1 MMTRIVALDPG
12 ARRIGVAVSDP
23 LRITAQ
29 PYGTLDATAHDLD
42 QQLGDLV
49 RDLAAE
55 LIIVGHP
62 VGLNG
67 TEGPAAR
74 EARAFAQ
81 RVGEATGLPVKL
93 HDERLTTVTAER
105 VLLEAGLR
113 RERRRAARDRVA
125 AAVLLQSYLDGTA

>member
-1 MMTRIVALDPG
+1 MTRIVALDPG

-23 LRITAQ
+23 LGITAQ

-49 RDLAAE
+49 REVAAE
-55 LIIVGHP
+55 LIIVGLP
-62 VGLNG
+62 VGLKG